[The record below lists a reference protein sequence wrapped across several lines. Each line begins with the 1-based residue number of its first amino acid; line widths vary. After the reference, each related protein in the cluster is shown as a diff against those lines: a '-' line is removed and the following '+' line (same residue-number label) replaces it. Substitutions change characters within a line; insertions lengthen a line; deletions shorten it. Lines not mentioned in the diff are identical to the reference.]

1 MSEITVSGGV
11 GGVGAN
17 LDDMSRQAGKLRE
30 LGGLLADKGIESG
43 RVLLDGDYLESVVL
57 SPITAGVVVAKVGVV
72 TGGLAL
78 LATETTV
85 IGLFLDG
92 AVVAYQLADST
103 LAALA
108 EALANATTF
117 TAGVFAV
124 PLAII
129 TAGGAL
135 IFTGVAGIDALVDET
150 VSAAQA
156 GLAGTAALL
165 ARNPWLAGDPA
176 ALLAAFARGTAA
188 NFSGDDVAADF
199 TDTMTDAL
207 QDLNELA
214 GEQSWFVDVI
224 ANGAPGL
231 LAGLTFPL
239 AVLLG
244 PDDAG
249 RLLSSITGGP
259 WPPRTYE
266 EAIQAILGGGQKF
279 GQFEDGTVTMFDPGT
294 PDSLAAPES
303 IRDLMLSSADIDA
316 RDGDDTYARI
326 RIVEAGGTP
335 PHWIVQIPSTQ
346 AWAPEAG
353 STPNDVTSDLHAM
366 AGNPTALAEA
376 VRQAMDEA
384 DIGATDPVMLEG
396 FSLGGITAGMMAADD
411 SLPYNVTH
419 VVTAGS
425 PIARFPI
432 DSDIQVLSLEHSEDP
447 VARLDGRGNPV
458 GSNWTTVQTDAPRLD
473 GESDDPGLAGAHNA
487 NRYAETAAAAG
498 QQGDPSYDHFVDSA
512 SGFLQ
517 PGGIVTDHGARRP

>member
-1 MSEITVSGGV
+1 MGDITVSGGV

-17 LDDMSRQAGKLRE
+17 LEDMRTQAAKLRQ
-30 LGGLLADKGIESG
+30 LGGLLVDQGIDSG
-43 RVLLDGDYLESVVL
+43 RVLLDGDYLESVIL
-57 SPITAGVVVAKVGVV
+57 SPITAATVVTKVGVV

-85 IGLFLDG
+85 IGIFLDG
-92 AVVAYQLADST
+92 AVIAYELVDST
-103 LAALA
+103 LATLA
-108 EALANATTF
+108 EGLANAATF

-124 PLAII
+124 PLVII
-129 TAGGAL
+129 TAGGAV
-135 IFTGVAGIDALVDET
+135 IFAGAAGADALFDET
-150 VSAAQA
+150 ASAVVA

-165 ARNPWLAGDPA
+165 RKNPWLAADPS
-176 ALLAAFARGTAA
+176 ALLLALAQQSAA

-214 GEQSWFVDVI
+214 GDQSWFVDVI

-231 LAGLTFPL
+231 LMGLTFPL
-239 AVLLG
+239 AAALG
-244 PDDAG
+244 PARAN
-249 RLLSSITGGP
+249 RLLSSLTGGP
-259 WPPRTYE
+259 WPPQSYE
-266 EAIQAILGGGQKF
+266 EAVRAILGGGQKF
-279 GQFEDGTVTMFDPGT
+279 GQFDDGTVTMFDPGT
-294 PDSLAAPES
+294 PGSATAPES
-303 IRDLMLSSADIDA
+303 IQDLMHSSDDIDT
-316 RDGDDTYARI
+316 RDGGDTYARI
-326 RIVEAGGTP
+326 RIVDAGGEP

-346 AWAPEAG
+346 AWSPEAG

-376 VRQAMDEA
+376 VKNAMAEA
-384 DIGATDPVMLEG
+384 GIAPNDPVMLEG

-411 SLPYNVTH
+411 SLGYNVTH

-458 GSNWTTVQTDAPRLD
+458 GSNWTTVQTDAPRLN
-473 GESDDPGLAGAHNA
+473 GEDADPGIAAAHNA
-487 NRYAETAAAAG
+487 ARYAETAAAAG
-498 QQGDPSYDHFVDSA
+498 EQGDPSYDHFVDSA
-512 SGFLQ
+512 SQFLN
-517 PGGIVTDHGARRP
+517 PDGTVTDYGAQRP